1 MPKLKLGEWIVL
13 GGAVIIIILSA
24 MVGTIIY
31 VKPPPVEF
39 RYLETAESIKGEA
52 LYRSQGC
59 SACHELFGNGTAV
72 FGPNL
77 DGVGSRRTL
86 VWLEKFIKT
95 PRSGVMDKP
104 YKLKMD
110 PVELSDN
117 EIHSL
122 AVYMLAQKKLDES
135 GNIIE
140 TDRLESE

>member
-1 MPKLKLGEWIVL
+1 MVKLKTGEWIVV
-13 GGAVIIIILSA
+13 GGVVLIVILSI

-31 VKPPPVEF
+31 IKPPPVKF
-39 RYLETAESIKGEA
+39 RYLETADSIRGEA

-86 VWLEKFIKT
+86 TWLKEFIKN
-95 PRSGVMDKP
+95 PRSGVSEKP

-110 PVELSDN
+110 QVDLQDN
-117 EIHSL
+117 EITSL
-122 AVYMLAQKKLDES
+122 AQYMLAQKKLDQQ

-140 TDRLESE
+140 PDGTDF